1 MAFIV
6 NMSAF
11 PQQESAGV
19 ESESQ
24 LVLFADF
31 ADRIYQVPPDLSSL
45 CGG

>member
-1 MAFIV
+1 MAFVI

-24 LVLFADF
+24 LAFFTDF
-31 ADRIYQVPPDLSSL
+31 ADRIYQVTPDLSSL
-45 CGG
+45 CAG